1 MDLATLPAWLRDP
14 AVQIGAGV
22 VATLLALGLAV
33 GSAGGSSGSSGGIP
47 PVTST
52 PSTTVT
58 EPTTTAPTTTPAEP
72 TTTVPTTPA
81 EPTDVTVT
89 AYGTPGAV
97 TVQVKGTAPG
107 WSLYTLRY
115 NGGVAGFGMA
125 NKGSFEFTSSE
136 PLDVSSPS
144 VEVEVLYQSCTPN
157 WRTCGHD
164 NDRTFTHTVPVNYR

>member
-1 MDLATLPAWLRDP
+1 MDLATLPVWLRDP
-14 AVQIGAGV
+14 AVQIGAGIA
-22 VATLLALGLAV
+22 ATLLALGLAV
-33 GSAGGSSGSSGGIP
+33 GSAGGSSGSSGGTP

-58 EPTTTAPTTTPAEP
+58 EPTTTVTEP

-81 EPTDVTVT
+81 EPSDVTVT

-97 TVQVKGTAPG
+97 TVKVKGTAPG
-107 WSLYTLRY
+107 WSIYTLRY
-115 NGGVAGFGMA
+115 DSGAVGFTTA
-125 NKGSFEFTSSE
+125 NKGAFEFTSNE
-136 PLDVSSPS
+136 PIDVSGPT

-164 NDRTFTHTVPVNYR
+164 DDRTFTHTVPVSYR